1 VKSVRAREQKS
12 KRAEPVSAL
21 AETGRIEFVGP
32 VTRRGRGTE
41 EASFPKLEKQLEKF
55 TGINGRRD
63 DRADAMCWG
72 VHELV
77 FADQFF
83 AIF

>member
-1 VKSVRAREQKS
+1 VNVKPVRAREQKS
-12 KRAEPVSAL
+12 KRAEPVSAI
-21 AETGRIEFVGP
+21 AETGRIEFVG
-32 VTRRGRGTE
+32 E
-41 EASFPKLEKQLEKF
+41 MPKLRKQLTTF

-72 VHELV
+72 VHDLV

-83 AIF
+83 AI